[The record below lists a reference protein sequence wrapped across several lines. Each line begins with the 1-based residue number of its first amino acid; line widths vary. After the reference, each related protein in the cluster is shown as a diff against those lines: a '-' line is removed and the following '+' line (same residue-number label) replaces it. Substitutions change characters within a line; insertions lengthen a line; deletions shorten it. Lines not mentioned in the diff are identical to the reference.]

1 MGVGESVQFLAKSPY
16 IRDLATLVVAY
27 GERGGGEEE
36 KTDARQARPNP
47 NLHPDPAGISINLV
61 EVTWKSKIKAQFPNP
76 NDYSAFMGDFSTATG
91 EAGGGG
97 RGRGSKREGVAHA
110 LSHSA
115 LHTAPADPPPPLSR
129 RRDLPDDDRVPR
141 HLPQVRLGRG
151 RDHHADRAPD
161 HGRRVLRARPVGQ
174 HVCAVARDA
183 RPHPAHGGR
192 ARGGGPER
200 VLQVGQ
206 VQARAGGGGEASVFF
221 FRSFRANPTPPPPRP
236 TPASHSL
243 FDPCKEMAY
252 IPLDRDLQVKGKA
265 AIDVICNPLG
275 KSGGSAIQQVL
286 ILTFGSLATSTPYL
300 AAVLLVIVIVWLRAA
315 ASLDKQ
321 FTAAQLETGAVE

>member
-1 MGVGESVQFLAKSPY
+1 M
-16 IRDLATLVVAY
+16 
-27 GERGGGEEE
+27 
-36 KTDARQARPNP
+36 
-47 NLHPDPAGISINLV
+47 
-61 EVTWKSKIKAQFPNP
+61 
-76 NDYSAFMGDFSTATG
+76 
-91 EAGGGG
+91 AGG
-97 RGRGSKREGVAHA
+97 
-110 LSHSA
+110 
-115 LHTAPADPPPPLSR
+115 
-129 RRDLPDDDRVPR
+129 
-141 HLPQVRLGRG
+141 
-151 RDHHADRAPD
+151 
-161 HGRRVLRARPVGQ
+161 
-174 HVCAVARDA
+174 
-183 RPHPAHGGR
+183 
-192 ARGGGPER
+192 
-200 VLQVGQ
+200 
-206 VQARAGGGGEASVFF
+206 FF
-221 FRSFRANPTPPPPRP
+221 FGGFAANPTPPPPRP